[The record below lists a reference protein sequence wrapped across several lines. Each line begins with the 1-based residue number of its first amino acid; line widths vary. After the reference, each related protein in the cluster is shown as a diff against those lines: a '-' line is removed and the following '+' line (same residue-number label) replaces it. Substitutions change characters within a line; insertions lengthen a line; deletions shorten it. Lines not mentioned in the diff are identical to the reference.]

1 MHGRRLSRVPGALL
15 AVGVLFVAPAA
26 VGAQAGWP
34 SAGHDLANTRN
45 GDSTI
50 GVGGAAK
57 LALKWKVATAGNV
70 SATPS
75 VENGVV
81 YVPDD
86 QGNLYALAAATGAVI
101 WQKNLST
108 DYGAPA
114 GDYSRATPAISGN
127 TLVLGDQAGKVFS
140 PDGWVFAVDKRDGS
154 LLWKTTVEGGYPILT
169 QSATI
174 ADDTVYIGAASNE
187 EVLVRFGFPLT
198 FRGPATTTRSPT
210 R

>member
-1 MHGRRLSRVPGALL
+1 MPGRRLSRVPVALL

-45 GDSTI
+45 ADSTI
-50 GVGGAAK
+50 GVGGAAE
-57 LALKWKVATAGNV
+57 LALRWKVAT
-70 SATPS
+70 
-75 VENGVV
+75 
-81 YVPDD
+81 
-86 QGNLYALAAATGAVI
+86 
-101 WQKNLST
+101 
-108 DYGAPA
+108 A